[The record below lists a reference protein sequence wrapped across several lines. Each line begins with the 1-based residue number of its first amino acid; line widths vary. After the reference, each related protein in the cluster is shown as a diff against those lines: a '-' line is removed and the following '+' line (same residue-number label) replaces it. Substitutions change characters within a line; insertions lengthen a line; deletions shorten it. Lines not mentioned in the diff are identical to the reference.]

1 MHGAAS
7 TCPHPRVL
15 PNLVSVSVAAV
26 HYFFE
31 DQSASYD
38 DKNQIVRAGADLDN
52 SLACFVAIFQE
63 MSTFDDW
70 RTPLA
75 QLLQP
80 IPFPPEYVQMPL
92 HSIYFQSGQ
101 TT

>member
-26 HYFFE
+26 QSLFD
-31 DQSASYD
+31 DQSTNYD
-38 DKNQIVRAGADLDN
+38 DKNELVRGCAELDEK
-52 SLACFVAIFQE
+52 LACFVGVFQE
-63 MSTFDDW
+63 MSTYEDW
-70 RTPLA
+70 RMPLA

-80 IPFPPEYVQMPL
+80 IPFPGEYVL
-92 HSIYFQSGQ
+92 RLCI
-101 TT
+101 